1 METGINKVI
10 LVGNLGREPKF
21 HYGKNG
27 SAVTKLRMATKEILE
42 GQEGKQK
49 ENIQWHNIVAF
60 DRLAEACNTYL
71 KNGSRVQIEGRLQT
85 RKMVYESG
93 RFSVVTEVIAMT
105 VKFLDAAYKA
115 TTPSLLLSEC
125 EQ

>member
-10 LVGNLGREPKF
+10 LVGNLGSEPKF

-27 SAVTKLRMATKEILE
+27 SAVAKLRMATKEILE

-49 ENIQWHNIVAF
+49 EDIQWHTIVAF
-60 DRLAEACNTYL
+60 DRVAEACNTYL
-71 KNGSRVQIEGRLQT
+71 KNGSRVRVEGRLKSRRLVFQ
-85 RKMVYESG
+85 SG
-93 RFSVVTEVIAMT
+93 KFSVVTEVIALT
-105 VKFLDAAYKA
+105 VKFLDASYKA
-115 TTPSLLLSEC
+115 VHSSILPSEC